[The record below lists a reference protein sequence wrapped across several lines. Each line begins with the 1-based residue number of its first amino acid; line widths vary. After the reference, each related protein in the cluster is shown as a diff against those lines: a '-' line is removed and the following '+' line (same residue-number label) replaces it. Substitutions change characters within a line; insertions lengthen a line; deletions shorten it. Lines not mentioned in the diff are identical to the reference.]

1 MSRETHVTREF
12 ARRLR
17 FFRWTLALVALSWV
31 LTIFTFVIPLGGLFG
46 LAPEM
51 PAVFL
56 GGSLILMIVLGVA
69 MKRHRCPACGAV
81 PVDEE
86 GDVTLRAPENC
97 RSCRVRLRA

>member
-1 MSRETHVTREF
+1 MEF

-17 FFRWTLALVALSWV
+17 LFRWTLTLVALSWL
-31 LTIFTFVIPLGGLFG
+31 LTIFTYVIPLGGLIG

-56 GGSLILMIVLGVA
+56 GVSLILMIVLAVA
-69 MKRHRCPACGAV
+69 MKRLRCPACGAV

-86 GDVTLRAPENC
+86 GDLTISPPAHC
-97 RSCRVRLRA
+97 RSCKVRLRT

>member
-1 MSRETHVTREF
+1 MSRETNVTREF

-17 FFRWTLALVALSWV
+17 FFRSTMALVALSWI
-31 LTIFTFVIPLGGLFG
+31 LTIFTYVIPFGGLFG

-56 GGSLILMIVLGVA
+56 GVSLILMIVLAVA

-86 GDVTLRAPENC
+86 GDVTLSAPANC
-97 RSCRVRLRA
+97 RSCKVRLRA